1 LILALGPFLFC
12 IKLHATLKEF
22 LMLLATRFTPFKK
35 LSAVS
40 ALSFFVTLTPHL
52 SAQIT
57 GDAPPQ
63 PKISVQSDSTGFSA
77 TVNAEKIHLTVCS
90 DTVFHVVATPTAA
103 ASQAKHPWILADSCP
118 GAPFTFKMDQETASI
133 STAAL
138 KLTFSLKSGNFSYA
152 TVDGASLLR
161 EGDAEPRAYEP
172 VTLNGQPTYHL
183 TDRFS
188 PVATEGFYGLGQ
200 HQSGLFNYRGATVEL
215 AQNNTD
221 VAIPLL
227 LSSKGYGI
235 LWNSASASQVDNRF
249 PLEVKF
255 NSLAGDAIDY
265 YFFYGPSFDQILHQY
280 RSLTGHAP
288 MLPKWG
294 YGLFQSKD
302 RYVSQKEILDVA
314 AGYRSRH
321 IPIDAIVQD
330 WFWWKTE
337 GDPIF
342 NENFTDI
349 PAELK
354 TLHDEHIHAM
364 ISVWGLF
371 DNHSENYKTLAAKH
385 WDVPGAHVYD
395 ATNPEARDFYWKNL
409 PGKLFALGWDAFW
422 LDSAEP
428 EEYYPHYGDAILKS
442 KKLAMGNGAEYTNI
456 FPFLHSSGVQD
467 HWRADS
473 SDKRTF
479 LLTRSAFIG
488 QQRVGATVWS
498 GDVYS
503 TFWGLTHQ
511 VPAGLNFAL
520 SGYPYWTTDIGG
532 YWPPSGSVFADPDY
546 PELYARW
553 FEYGVFCPIF
563 RTHGHREANEMWAFP
578 KVEST
583 LLAYDKLRYRLMPYI
598 YSLAW
603 RVHHDDYTIQRPLV
617 MDWREDPAVRS
628 TFDEFTFGPSLLV
641 APVLNPGVSQREVY
655 LPASARWYDFWT
667 GQPQV
672 ASTRISAPA
681 PLDRLPL
688 YVPAGSILPL
698 GPEVEY
704 AAEHPEGPIELRIY
718 TGADGSF
725 TLYDDEGDN
734 YNYEKGQH
742 ALIPIQWSES
752 NGTLTIGA
760 REGSYPGMPA
770 SIRFNIVWVRPN
782 HGAGAQPE
790 ANPDRSITYTGA
802 AVTLRR
808 D

>member
-1 LILALGPFLFC
+1 MQSATRLALFSRLTA
-12 IKLHATLKEF
+12 I
-22 LMLLATRFTPFKK
+22 
-35 LSAVS
+35 S
-40 ALSFFVTLTPHL
+40 ALSFLVSAAPHL
-52 SAQIT
+52 AAQIT
-57 GDAPPQ
+57 GDAPPT
-63 PKISVQSDSTGFSA
+63 PVIAVHSNSTGFTA
-77 TVNAEKIHLTVCS
+77 TVNSESLSLTVCGDS
-90 DTVFHVVATPTAA
+90 VLHVVATPTSAP
-103 ASQAKHPWILADSCP
+103 SQARHPWILSDSCP
-118 GAPFTFKMDQETASI
+118 GAPFTFKKDADNAYLT
-133 STAAL
+133 TAAL
-138 KLTFSLKSGNFSYA
+138 KLTFSLHSGNFTYA
-152 TVDGASLLR
+152 TADDASLLR

-172 VTLNGQPTYHL
+172 VTLNGQSTFHL
-183 TDRFS
+183 TDRFA
-188 PVATEGFYGLGQ
+188 PVATEGIYGLGQ

-249 PLEVKF
+249 PLELKF

-265 YFFYGPSFDQILHQY
+265 YFFYGPSFDQILHHY

-337 GDPIF
+337 GDPVF

-428 EEYYPHYGDAILKS
+428 EEYWPHYGDAILKS
-442 KKLAMGNGAEYTNI
+442 KQLAIGNGAEYTNL
-456 FPFLHSSGVQD
+456 FPFLHSLGVQE

-563 RTHGHREANEMWAFP
+563 RTHGHREHNELWSYPA
-578 KVEST
+578 VEQT
-583 LLAYDKLRYRLMPYI
+583 LVKYDQLRYRLLPYI
-598 YSLAW
+598 YAQAW
-603 RVHHDDYTIQRPLV
+603 QISSADSTLQRPLV
-617 MDWREDPAVRS
+617 MDFREDAA
-628 TFDEFTFGPSLLV
+628 TWEIGDEFLFGPSLLV
-641 APVLNPGVSQREVY
+641 APVTEQGAESRNVY
-655 LPASARWYDFWT
+655 LPKGTEWIDFWSGKT
-667 GQPQV
+667 LSGG
-672 ASTRISAPA
+672 TRPAMEA
-681 PLDRLPL
+681 PLERIPL
-688 YVPAGSILPL
+688 LVRAGSILPM
-698 GPEVEY
+698 GPHEEY
-704 AAEHPEGPIELRIY
+704 VGQKQDPLELRIY
-718 TGADGSF
+718 PGADASF
-725 TLYDDEGDN
+725 LLYEDAGDGHG
-734 YNYEKGQH
+734 YQH
-742 ALIPIQWSES
+742 GEQSTIEVQWHNASR
-752 NGTLTIGA
+752 TLTMAA
-760 REGSYPGMPA
+760 RQGSYPGMA
-770 SIRFNIVWVRPN
+770 TRHRIEVVLVRPG
-782 HGAGAQPE
+782 HGNGIDPE
-790 ANPDRSITYTGA
+790 PSPD
-802 AVTLRR
+802 AVADYDGHALQLKF
-808 D
+808 